1 MIDRATGL
9 GAEASP
15 EFEAQR
21 AEWEA
26 NWTSRGSRRS
36 EPGSGAVDRTI
47 SDLPLKPIYGP
58 QDVAHLD
65 LARDL
70 AFPGEFP
77 YTRGIHAGMYRDR
90 LWTMRQ
96 FAGFGNARQTN
107 ERYHFLLSQ
116 GQTGLSVAF
125 DMPTLMGYDSDAPQS
140 LGEVGK
146 CGVAI
151 DSLRDMET
159 LFKGI
164 DLGEITTS
172 MTINGPAC
180 IALAQYVATAEGK
193 GTPRARLGGTLQAD
207 ILKEY
212 IAQKEWIFPP
222 RPHVRIIV
230 DMMKFCTAEMPRWN
244 TISISGYHI
253 REAGSTAVQELAF
266 TLADGFAYVEAA
278 TKAGLDVDAFAPRLS
293 FFFNSHIDFFEEIC
307 KFRAARRI
315 YARRMRDK
323 YGAKD
328 PRSWSLRF
336 HTQTAGCSATAQQ
349 PENNIVR
356 VAYEAMAAAL
366 GGTQSLHTNSMDE
379 VMALP
384 TEKSV
389 EIALRTQQVLAY
401 ETNVTNVIDPL
412 GGSWFVEALTDEM
425 ERQAERYFEQIDEYG
440 GVIEAI
446 EAGFFQR
453 EIADASYRYQRSLE
467 TKDRVIV
474 GVNAFERDDEQA
486 PMDLLKITAEIER
499 GQARAVQGVR
509 AGRDGARVEE
519 ALAALKRACA
529 DPSRNVMPPLID
541 AVNALALP
549 STGATPSAPPSDEQG
564 SDGRR
569 HAFPGAGRRRAG
581 SRRRRES
588 CARVAFDRRSARR
601 IDRGEARRAHLVARR
616 EGRAN
621 VRVRDDE

>member
-1 MIDRATGL
+1 MIDPPGHGRL
-9 GAEASP
+9 G
-15 EFEAQR
+15 
-21 AEWEA
+21 
-26 NWTSRGSRRS
+26 
-36 EPGSGAVDRTI
+36 PGSGAVDRTI
-47 SDLPLKPIYGP
+47 SDLPLNAVYGP
-58 QDVAHLD
+58 ADIAGLD
-65 LARDL
+65 PARDL
-70 AFPGEFP
+70 AEPGEFP
-77 YTRGIHAGMYRDR
+77 YTRGIHPQMYRDR

-107 ERYHFLLSQ
+107 ERYHFLLAQ

-125 DMPTLMGYDSDAPQS
+125 DMPTLMGYDSDAPQA

-151 DSLRDMET
+151 DSVRDMET
-159 LFKGI
+159 LFAGI
-164 DLGEITTS
+164 DMGAITTS
-172 MTINGPAC
+172 MTINGPAA
-180 IALAQYVATAEGK
+180 IALAQYVVAAENSGV
-193 GTPRARLGGTLQAD
+193 PRALLGGTLQAD

-230 DMMKFCTAEMPRWN
+230 DMMKFCTEQMPKWN

-278 TKAGLDVDAFAPRLS
+278 IKAGMGVDSFAPRLS

-315 YARRMRDK
+315 YARRMRDV

-328 PRSWSLRF
+328 PRSWTLRF

-356 VAYEAMAAAL
+356 VAYEALAAVL

-379 VMALP
+379 VLALP

-401 ETNVTNVIDPL
+401 ETNVTNVADPL
-412 GGSWFVEALTDEM
+412 GGSYFVESLTSEI
-425 ERQAERYFEQIDEYG
+425 ERQALEYFRQIAEFG

-467 TKDRVIV
+467 TKERVVV
-474 GVNAFERDDEQA
+474 GVNAFEDEAEPQN
-486 PMDLLKITAEIER
+486 MDLLKIGREIEL
-499 GQARAVQGVR
+499 GQARAVQSVR
-509 AGRDGARVEE
+509 AARDAGAVEA
-519 ALAALKRACA
+519 ALAHLKRACRS
-529 DPSRNVMPPLID
+529 DENVMGPLIV
-541 AVNALALP
+541 ACRVLA
-549 STGATPSAPPSDEQG
+549 TEGEIVEAMAEVF
-564 SDGRR
+564 GRYVE
-569 HAFPGAGRRRAG
+569 RA
-581 SRRRRES
+581 S
-588 CARVAFDRRSARR
+588 F
-601 IDRGEARRAHLVARR
+601 
-616 EGRAN
+616 
-621 VRVRDDE
+621 